1 MYNSKKAQISDTMS
15 WMVATIIIVVLLSIP
30 ILLVQLK
37 LIGDN
42 GASFARVQDPIATKS
57 ISGYLLKNYMVI
69 NEIDNTEVS
78 AENLDYS
85 MTPFLISL
93 ARYDSEGWN
102 VFINVEDKKVYSKLL
117 HITSTQPPRGVNKF
131 YFQFNKKVML
141 EFWREGASYFL

>member
-69 NEIDNTEVS
+69 NDI
-78 AENLDYS
+78 L
-85 MTPFLISL
+85 
-93 ARYDSEGWN
+93 
-102 VFINVEDKKVYSKLL
+102 K
-117 HITSTQPPRGVNKF
+117 
-131 YFQFNKKVML
+131 
-141 EFWREGASYFL
+141 